1 MNIFER
7 GNGLVE
13 IWAEIKNFAT
23 CAYPAFVT
31 GGGGETP
38 EKIPVFSFH
47 DVIPETLADQ
57 LGYLASNGYGTITS
71 AEYIARGGE
80 TRGERVVMLTVDD
93 GRASLW
99 NVAYPLLKKHGMR
112 AVAFI
117 PSGEIREAVSA
128 RTPTMSTAVGDG
140 DWLCSW
146 PEITAMRDVI
156 DFQSHSLYHGMIFTG
171 PQVACFFTPKIR
183 DGWIRID
190 LPILRRD
197 GKDVLERDYPLGAP
211 LYQMDSRLSGKPRM
225 IEPETVRFALA
236 EHVRKNGGEAFFER
250 RRWRDELMSVHEEAA
265 RVADFRYETV
275 EDIQD
280 ALSQAASRSRRIIED
295 RLPGHAVNGFC
306 LPFGIGGALAVGAIA
321 EAGYNIIY
329 WGADVPAAVRAVPG
343 VINATRV
350 KDDFVF
356 RLPGRGRR
364 SLVRTLAGKARRRAG
379 MAP

>member
-1 MNIFER
+1 M
-7 GNGLVE
+7 E

-23 CAYPAFVT
+23 SVYPPFVT

-47 DVIPETLADQ
+47 DVIPEKLADQ
-57 LGYLASNGYGTITS
+57 LGYLAANGYGTITS

-80 TRGERVVMLTVDD
+80 TKGERVVMLTFDD

-99 NVAYPLLKKHGMR
+99 NAAYPLLKKHGMR

-140 DWLCSW
+140 DSLCSW
-146 PEITAMRDVI
+146 PEITAMRDMI

-171 PQVACFFTPKIR
+171 QQVACFFTPKIR
-183 DGWIRID
+183 NGWIRID

-197 GKDVLERDYPLGAP
+197 GKDVLERDYPLGSP
-211 LYQMDSRLSGKPRM
+211 FYQMDSRLSGKPRM
-225 IEPETVRFALA
+225 MEPETVRCALA
-236 EHVRKNGGEAFFER
+236 GHVRENGGEAFFER
-250 RRWRDELMSVHEEAA
+250 RGWANELMSLHEDAA
-265 RVADFRYETV
+265 RGADFRYETP
-275 EDIQD
+275 EDISS
-280 ALSQAASRSRRIIED
+280 AMSQAASRSRQIIEY
-295 RLPGHAVNGFC
+295 RLPGHTVNGFC
-306 LPFGIGGALAVGAIA
+306 PPFGIGGVMAVGAIA

-329 WGADVPAAVRAVPG
+329 WGADVPATAMAVPG

-364 SLVRTLAGKARRRAG
+364 SLFRTLAGKALRRAG
-379 MAP
+379 MAQ